1 MVRLFTF
8 AFLLSL
14 TASSCADRSEVVL
27 TRDDLK
33 LADSLFLVS
42 RNEWNANLKDSCN
55 LFRDDMLSIWTD
67 SIRERR
73 LSEIKLMLEQY
84 EKSK

>member
-1 MVRLFTF
+1 MFRLFAFT
-8 AFLLSL
+8 FLLSL
-14 TASSCADRSEVVL
+14 VATSCTDRSEVVL

-55 LFRDDMLSIWTD
+55 VFREEMLSIWTD
-67 SIRERR
+67 SIKEQR
-73 LSEIKLMLEQY
+73 LSEINLMLEQY

>member
-1 MVRLFTF
+1 MFRLFVF
-8 AFLLSL
+8 VCLVGMIISG
-14 TASSCADRSEVVL
+14 CADKRDVVL
-27 TRDDLK
+27 TRDDLR

-42 RNEWNANLKDSCN
+42 RNEWNARLKDSCE
-55 LFRDDMLSIWTD
+55 LIRQDILSIWTD
-67 SIRERR
+67 SIKERR